1 MDINWLIPPAQV
13 FTEDV
18 ELFVAHQPSC
28 AMLEDIDYRCTCY
41 ALTCERVHPKAS

>member
-18 ELFVAHQPSC
+18 ELFVAHKPNC
-28 AMLEDIDYRCTCY
+28 AMLEDVDYRCTCF
-41 ALTCERVHPKAS
+41 ALVAEHVHPQAS